1 MKNSFKK
8 SASLSF
14 AALAGLGLTAP
25 LSAQD
30 VQTVEPPQEET
41 VQENQETQY
50 TMPAA
55 AEWNLNR
62 TRAEILPNIYATLY
76 DQAGVYWQSN
86 DEKLR
91 IGAFYERF
99 HEARDGTAV
108 MGDPKAQKRQEY
120 ILQARIRF

>member
-1 MKNSFKK
+1 MNNNFKK

-14 AALAGLGLTAP
+14 AAIAGLGLTAP

-30 VQTVEPPQEET
+30 LQTVEPPQEET
-41 VQENQETQY
+41 AQETQY

-55 AEWNLNR
+55 AEWYLNR
-62 TRAEILPNIYATLY
+62 TRAEILPNIYVTLS

-99 HEARDGTAV
+99 REARDGTAV

-120 ILQARIRF
+120 TLQARIRF